1 MIRHR
6 GTRCWTALVA
16 GLLISSFTAN
26 FALAQGIRTA
36 PPPRD
41 FRAQDPRDIRDRDRD
56 IRDVRDIRD
65 QRDYRDPRDIRT
77 AGVPI
82 IPVTAASTGISSNI
96 SGATAVLESVVR
108 TMYSHIEPGRENS
121 PNELL
126 AYADLRVLRL
136 YVGAM
141 EVSGWSLEQ
150 SYADFL
156 NYRQQGHYRDG
167 YSHIS
172 DRKAQAAWER
182 YRAYRETVRTLLLR
196 VRTTAVSVEHQV
208 SFCDPIV
215 GQEWRDEVLP
225 ALRDTIAAVE
235 PLLIDEV
242 RPSRYSAYGPVGRPT
257 TASTTVIP
265 TSTSGIPQNAVEV
278 GPRFATH
285 MPYEGRG
292 HGEGRYFEVRAYGGQ
307 IRIRNIRF
315 TSYDRATG
323 SNLTRELTVDSSVEP
338 GRPLFVSCHRGRWV
352 DASNVEITWESADRG
367 RGRVYG
373 SIDLVDGS
381 PSDPAPRR

>member
-1 MIRHR
+1 MICFR
-6 GTRCWTALVA
+6 GSRRWTALVA
-16 GLLISSFTAN
+16 GLVLASFAVN
-26 FALAQGIRTA
+26 SALAQSIRNA

-41 FRAQDPRDIRDRDRD
+41 FRDRDPRDFRDRDTRDPRDIRDP
-56 IRDVRDIRD
+56 
-65 QRDYRDPRDIRT
+65 RDYRDPRDVRQV
-77 AGVPI
+77 GVPI
-82 IPVTAASTGISSNI
+82 IPVTATVNNSISSSI

-108 TMYSHIEPGRENS
+108 TMYTHIEPGRDTS

-136 YVGAM
+136 YSGAL
-141 EVSGWSLEQ
+141 EVSGWSLERA
-150 SYADFL
+150 YNDFL
-156 NYRQQGHYRDG
+156 NYRQAGHYNSG
-167 YSHIS
+167 YNHIS

-182 YRAYRETVRTLLLR
+182 YRAYRESVRTLLLR

-208 SFCDPIV
+208 SFCDPIIS
-215 GQEWRDEVLP
+215 QEWRDEVLP
-225 ALRDTIAAVE
+225 ALRETIAAVE

-242 RPSRYSAYGPVGRPT
+242 RPQRYSAYGPVGRPGT

-265 TSTSGIPQNAVEV
+265 TSTSGVPQNAVEV
-278 GPRFATH
+278 GQRPHTH
-285 MPYEGRG
+285 TPYEGRG
-292 HGEGRYFEVRAYGGQ
+292 HGEGRYFEVRAYGGA

-315 TSYDRATG
+315 SSYDRATG
-323 SNLTRELTVDSSVEP
+323 SSLIRELTVDSIVEP
-338 GRPLFVSCHRGRWV
+338 ARPLFVSCHRGRWV